1 MRGGGRSMN
10 QSSGRSTASSLAA
23 IGSVLA
29 ASSCCLP
36 LGTLW
41 LAAGAAGAGAFL
53 DRYRPWLM
61 GASLALIAYG
71 FFEASRAKKCGRK
84 PGWISRGLL
93 WFSLLFV
100 ATSFLFPQIFASLL
114 AG

>member
-1 MRGGGRSMN
+1 MFFVSRERSV
-10 QSSGRSTASSLAA
+10 ASSIVA

-41 LAAGAAGAGAFL
+41 LAAGAAGAGAL
-53 DRYRPWLM
+53 IDQYRPWLM
-61 GASLALIAYG
+61 GLSLALIAYG
-71 FFEASRAKKCGRK
+71 FFEASRAKKCGRN
-84 PGWISRGLL
+84 PGWLSRGLL
-93 WFSLLFV
+93 WFSLIFV
-100 ATSFLFPQIFASLL
+100 GVSLLFPQIFASLL

>member
-1 MRGGGRSMN
+1 MT
-10 QSSGRSTASSLAA
+10 SGKSIASSLAA
-23 IGSVLA
+23 VGSVLA

-53 DRYRPWLM
+53 DQYRPWLM
-61 GASLALIAYG
+61 AASLLLVGYG
-71 FFEASRAKKCGRK
+71 FFEARRAARCGRNQ
-84 PGWISRGLL
+84 GWLSRGLL

-100 ATSFLFPQIFASLL
+100 GVSLLFPQLFATLL

>member
-1 MRGGGRSMN
+1 LSRDRSI
-10 QSSGRSTASSLAA
+10 ASSLAA

-41 LAAGAAGAGAFL
+41 LAAGAAGLGAFL

-71 FFEASRAKKCGRK
+71 FFEARRAKQCGRN
-84 PGWISRGLL
+84 PGWLSRGLL
-93 WFSLLFV
+93 WFSLIFV
-100 ATSFLFPQIFASLL
+100 ATSLLFPQIFASLM